1 MAHTIIYNVE
11 INFGDCDPAGIVFFP
26 NYSKW
31 MDAASLNFFMKNGVP
46 IWHELTKINGIIG
59 TPLLEINSKFM
70 MSATYGEKIQIHT
83 CVKEWRDKVFIQEHI
98 VKRDSDILC
107 IGLETRAFCTKH
119 PEDSRKIKI
128 VPVPKDIREL
138 CQ

>member
-1 MAHTIIYNVE
+1 
-11 INFGDCDPAGIVFFP
+11 
-26 NYSKW
+26 
-31 MDAASLNFFMKNGVP
+31 
-46 IWHELTKINGIIG
+46 
-59 TPLLEINSKFM
+59 M

-83 CVKEWRDKVFIQEHI
+83 SVKEWRDKVFIQEHI
-98 VKRDSDILC
+98 VKRDSDIIC

-119 PEDSRKIKI
+119 PEDPRKIKI